1 MIVVV
6 ACTRIETLF
15 VRRSHSIRVVRTP
28 MGRAAAAA
36 LRRALAGLRPR
47 VIISTGFCGGLDPM
61 LRPGDLVL
69 ADRIHHGK
77 ETVAI
82 DPSLLALARRELDV
96 VGIPVRVGL
105 LESSEAVAGS
115 PQEKAG
121 LAADGALAVEMEAG
135 PLSAVAEDQGS
146 GFLSLRG
153 VLDVA
158 GDSLPF
164 TALRPHAAELLRR
177 PLMTLRLAGRA
188 LRAARAIGRAVPV
201 LADGVCE
208 GSA

>member
-1 MIVVV
+1 MV

-15 VRRSHSIRVVRTP
+15 VHRPHGIRVVRTP
-28 MGRAAAAA
+28 MGQAAAVA
-36 LRRALAGLRPR
+36 LRRALTGLHPR

-82 DPSLLALARRELDV
+82 DPSLLALAHRGLYMA
-96 VGIPVRVGL
+96 GIPVRVGL
-105 LESSEAVAGS
+105 LESSEAVARS
-115 PQEKAG
+115 PQEKAR
-121 LAADGALAVEMEAG
+121 LAAEGALAVEMEAG
-135 PLSAVAEDQGS
+135 PLAAVAEDQGS

-164 TALRPHAAELLRR
+164 TVVRPHAAALLRR
-177 PLMTLRLAGRA
+177 PLLTLRLAWRA